1 MSERIAN
8 EVSLGRTSQLACQI
22 VLSHCSLS
30 TKSFGSPAYAPHM
43 REVEY
48 FRWWVRAPGRKRAHL
63 TDFLMDAETAKTTY
77 PGARPDPTS
86 RTIRRVPE
94 KAERTAQFDGHPAGL
109 DGVNAPKS

>member
-1 MSERIAN
+1 
-8 EVSLGRTSQLACQI
+8 
-22 VLSHCSLS
+22 
-30 TKSFGSPAYAPHM
+30 M

-86 RTIRRVPE
+86 RTIRRVPQKE
-94 KAERTAQFDGHPAGL
+94 ADRTGQFDGQPTGL